1 MTKPAEEEIPENR
14 RLTRTR
20 QKAKEI
26 ESKTEESSEP
36 IEENRRLTRT
46 TRKNQDSTTEEDD
59 SSKSDPKKATMVE
72 SKVCIFYHYKKYN
85 FKKENF
91 QIFVVLNLLNKGHS
105 FQRTSLKFQ
114 RFFCCPLFL
123 SLRYRKNL
131 TSCPLFFKNYI
142 LPLVLRLIFFN
153 ENQILKIIHFAFSS
167 KVDLL

>member
-20 QKAKEI
+20 QKVKESESNKEEGSNEPVEENRRLTRTTRKNQEEHLTTEPKPSVEGEIPENRRLTRTRQKAKEI
-26 ESKTEESSEP
+26 EYKTGESSEP

-46 TRKNQDSTTEEDD
+46 TRKNRDSTTEEDD

-91 QIFVVLNLLNKGHS
+91 QIFVLFI
-105 FQRTSLKFQ
+105 FQH
-114 RFFCCPLFL
+114 
-123 SLRYRKNL
+123 
-131 TSCPLFFKNYI
+131 I
-142 LPLVLRLIFFN
+142 DFFN
-153 ENQILKIIHFAFSS
+153 
-167 KVDLL
+167 D